1 MKLLAVVAIGVIVCL
16 GTPDVGSAR
25 SWPKTECEKIES
37 TARLQ
42 IYKWS
47 ENSEKILEL
56 FKKDHAYIGTNP
68 LDPQKSEELANIRK
82 ERDELSKQSERF
94 RTAAAQ
100 YAQIYSAFCK

>member
-1 MKLLAVVAIGVIVCL
+1 MKLLAVVAIGVIACL

-56 FKKDHAYIGTNP
+56 
-68 LDPQKSEELANIRK
+68 
-82 ERDELSKQSERF
+82 
-94 RTAAAQ
+94 
-100 YAQIYSAFCK
+100 